1 MDDEQKKELT
11 ILEDKAKCFY
21 TCFSLLEKGKD
32 ENISEEVTVAL
43 KVILRNYVRE
53 IFDLLKSLKE
63 SISWSLL
70 DDKKDT
76 FYKINIEL
84 GPMLAGYKVIE
95 EDEDR
100 RNLIDETILLLTEGC
115 QGFRLSF
122 TDDNYYE
129 NLFLKV
135 LQKYRQENDKRLELI
150 YKQDYQDETDL
161 CPDETLRK
169 KAILVKRRDTLFDS
183 IFGKVFHNNGR
194 DITKT
199 VVYILE
205 QKEQT
210 YVNINDFL
218 DKYLSYLI
226 AKEHCN
232 TQKENK
238 FKNIVFKDNV
248 NVEKVMLKLK
258 DFIADNTLSAQKHWF
273 IVYKVLSSKDW
284 LKKKTQ
290 KSFIDQINSAF
301 NHSLKCTPDD
311 FRKVDSYF
319 KTKDYKKWPLN
330 DKNVPTCCGKYKEI
344 ANKLD
349 YEFEDSKYAKP
360 GKTITTKKIEKF
372 R

>member
-1 MDDEQKKELT
+1 MDDEQKEKLT
-11 ILEDKAKCFY
+11 ILEDKANSFC
-21 TCFSLLEKGKD
+21 TCFGFLEKEKD
-32 ENISEEVTVAL
+32 EYSSKEVISAL

-63 SISWSLL
+63 AIAWSLL
-70 DDKKDT
+70 DDKKEK

-84 GPMLAGYKVIE
+84 GPKLAAYKGFE
-95 EDEDR
+95 EDEDKLS
-100 RNLIDETILLLTEGC
+100 LIYKTMLLLSDGC

-122 TDDNYYE
+122 TDDNYHK
-129 NLFLKV
+129 NLFHKV
-135 LQKYRQENDKRLELI
+135 LQKYRQENEKRLELI
-150 YKQDYQDETDL
+150 YKQDYEDETDFY
-161 CPDETLRK
+161 PDETLLK
-169 KAILVKRRDTLFDS
+169 KAILVKRRDTLFGS

-210 YVNINDFL
+210 YANINDFL
-218 DKYLSYLI
+218 DKYLSYQI

-238 FKNIVFKDNV
+238 FENIVFKDNV
-248 NVEKVMLKLK
+248 DVDKVMLKLK

-284 LKKKTQ
+284 LKIKTQ
-290 KSFIDQINSAF
+290 KRFAEQVNSAF
-301 NHSLKCTPDD
+301 GLSLKCTTDD

-319 KTKDYKKWPLN
+319 KSKDYREWTPDN
-330 DKNVPTCCGKYKEI
+330 TVPACCDKYKEI

-349 YEFEDSKYAKP
+349 YEFQDTKYAKP
-360 GKTITTKKIEKF
+360 GKTITTQNVEKF

>member
-1 MDDEQKKELT
+1 MDDEQKEELT

-21 TCFSLLEKGKD
+21 TCFCLLEKGKD

-63 SISWSLL
+63 AIAWSLL
-70 DDKKDT
+70 DDKKEK

-84 GPMLAGYKVIE
+84 GPKLAAYKVFE
-95 EDEDR
+95 EDEVKLS
-100 RNLIDETILLLTEGC
+100 LINETMLLLSEGC

-122 TDDNYYE
+122 TDDNYHK
-129 NLFLKV
+129 NLFHKV
-135 LQKYRQENDKRLELI
+135 LQKYRQENENRLELI
-150 YKQDYQDETDL
+150 YKQDYQDETDFY
-161 CPDETLRK
+161 PDETLLK
-169 KAILVKRRDTLFDS
+169 KAILVKRKDTLFGS

-248 NVEKVMLKLK
+248 NVDKVMLKLK

-290 KSFIDQINSAF
+290 SCFIAQINSAF
-301 NHSLKCTPDD
+301 NHYLKCTPDD

-319 KTKDYKKWPLN
+319 KSKDYKKWILD
-330 DKNVPTCCGKYKEI
+330 DKNAPTCCDKYKEI

-360 GKTITTKKIEKF
+360 GKTITTQKIEKF